1 MFKKY
6 YPYEYVES
14 VFTIDYEKLYNKG
27 YRGLIFDIDNTL
39 VPHGEDS
46 TPKVD
51 ELFRKIH
58 SIGFKT
64 FFLSDN
70 GKKRIE
76 KFLENIE
83 DSKYIDNAGKPKP
96 DNYLKAIE
104 ILELDKDKVVYIGDQ
119 TFKDILGANN
129 AGIASILVKYIGFYT
144 ETKLGLKRR
153 LEKIILKFYKKSKK
167 YQHRLGNIE
176 IKGDNKMEN
185 KQKKLFC
192 ERNALFF
199 KISTQKEV
207 IKRDIKDFLS
217 KDKFAKR
224 RKKDN
229 KIKLPNIVSSHNS
242 NLIKK
247 GKGIE
252 PELQENKVVNVNIAS
267 SKINGITIHPG
278 EVFSYW
284 RTIGSVN
291 KRKGYKAGRVLRNDK
306 LQPGM
311 GGGLCNLANTINLL
325 VLNSPLEI
333 TEFHTHSDALAPD
346 EGGIRVPLSAGTC
359 VGYNYIDY
367 RFKNTTDQDIQ
378 LYIWVEDKKLY
389 GELRSEKEFP
399 WRYEITEEN
408 HHFQKEGEKYY
419 RVSKIYQN
427 KIDKA
432 TGDVLEKKLIWDNHS
447 RVMFDYDLIPKELIR
462 D

>member
-1 MFKKY
+1 MFKKF

-14 VFTIDYEKLYNKG
+14 VFTIDYDKLYKKG

-46 TPKVD
+46 TPEID
-51 ELFRKIH
+51 ELFNKIQN
-58 SIGFKT
+58 IGFKT

-76 KFLENIE
+76 KFLENIKN
-83 DSKYIDNAGKPKP
+83 SQYIDNAGKPKP
-96 DNYLKAIE
+96 NNYLKAIE
-104 ILELDKDKVVYIGDQ
+104 MMELDKDKVVYIGDQ
-119 TFKDILGANN
+119 TFKDILGANKADIPN
-129 AGIASILVKYIGFYT
+129 ILVKYIGFYT
-144 ETKLGLKRR
+144 EKKIGIKRH
-153 LEKIILKFYKKSKK
+153 LERIILKTYKRSKK

-176 IKGDNKMEN
+176 IEGENKMAK

-207 IKRDIKDFLS
+207 IRRNIKDLVS
-217 KDKFAKR
+217 KEKFAKK

-229 KIKLPNIVSSHNS
+229 NEKLPNIVSSYNS
-242 NLIKK
+242 ELIKK

-252 PELQENKVVNVNIAS
+252 PELQENKVVNINIAG

-346 EGGIRVPLSAGTC
+346 EGKRVPLSAGTC

-378 LYIWVEDKKLY
+378 LYLWVEDKKLY
-389 GELRSEKEFP
+389 GELRSKKEFP
-399 WRYEITEEN
+399 WKYEIIEEN

-419 RVSKIYQN
+419 RVSKIYRN

-432 TGDVLEKKLIWDNHS
+432 TGNILEKKLIWDNHS
-447 RVMFDYDLIPKELIR
+447 RVMFDYDLIPKELIKN
-462 D
+462 